1 MENAQTLNLQ
11 PLRSN
16 DELERENA
24 QLRDNV
30 NMLKQRQK
38 DFGDAFVELFGP
50 RLDAH
55 FENALCH
62 FDVMEQVNNNITDL
76 DTRGLDINLWDH
88 EDDLRDII
96 NSILKDSSIKLELY

>member
-24 QLRDNV
+24 RLRDNV

-38 DFGDAFVELFGP
+38 DFGDAFVELFGA

-55 FENALCH
+55 FENALSD
-62 FDVMEQVNNNITDL
+62 FDVMQEVNNNITDL
-76 DTRGLDINLWDH
+76 DTSGLDINLWDH
-88 EDDLRDII
+88 EDELRDII
-96 NSILKDSSIKLELY
+96 DTVLKNSSIKLELY

>member
-1 MENAQTLNLQ
+1 MENAKTLNLQ

-24 QLRDNV
+24 ELRDNV
-30 NMLKQRQK
+30 KMLKQRQK
-38 DFGDAFVELFGP
+38 DFGDAFFELFKP

-55 FENALCH
+55 FEYTLSD
-62 FDVMEQVNNNITDL
+62 FDVMQEVNNNISDL
-76 DTRGLDINLWDH
+76 DTSGLDINLWDH

-96 NSILKDSSIKLELY
+96 NSILKNSSIKLELY

>member
-24 QLRDNV
+24 ELRDNIK
-30 NMLKQRQK
+30 MLKQRQK
-38 DFGDAFVELFGP
+38 DFGDAFLELFGS

-55 FENALCH
+55 FESALSD

-76 DTRGLDINLWDH
+76 DTSGLDINLWDH
-88 EDDLRDII
+88 EDDIRDII
-96 NSILKDSSIKLELY
+96 NSILKNSSIKLELY

>member
-24 QLRDNV
+24 QLRDSV
-30 NMLKQRQK
+30 KMLQQRQK
-38 DFGDAFVELFGP
+38 DFGDAFLEMFGS

-55 FENALCH
+55 FESALSD
-62 FDVMEQVNNNITDL
+62 FDVMEQVNNHITDL
-76 DTRGLDINLWDH
+76 DTSGLDINLWDY
-88 EDDLRDII
+88 EDELTDII
-96 NSILKDSSIKLELY
+96 NTVLKNRTIKLELY